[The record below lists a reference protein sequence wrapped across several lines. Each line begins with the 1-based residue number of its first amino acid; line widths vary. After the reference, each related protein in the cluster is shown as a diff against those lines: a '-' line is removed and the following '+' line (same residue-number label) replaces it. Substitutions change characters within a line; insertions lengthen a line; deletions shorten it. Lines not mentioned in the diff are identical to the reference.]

1 MRMTYEDRL
10 REYEK
15 EKAKLRMQ
23 PLTDKEYEQ
32 KIREICKKLKI

>member
-1 MRMTYEDRL
+1 MKYEDRL

-23 PLTDKEYEQ
+23 PLSDKEYEQ
-32 KIREICKKLKI
+32 AIKKLADKWRI

>member
-1 MRMTYEDRL
+1 MWMSYEDRL

-15 EKAKLRMQ
+15 QKARLQMQ
-23 PLTDKEYEQ
+23 SLTSKEYEK

>member
-1 MRMTYEDRL
+1 MKYEDRL

-23 PLTDKEYEQ
+23 PLSDKEYEQ
-32 KIREICKKLKI
+32 KIRALCERLKI